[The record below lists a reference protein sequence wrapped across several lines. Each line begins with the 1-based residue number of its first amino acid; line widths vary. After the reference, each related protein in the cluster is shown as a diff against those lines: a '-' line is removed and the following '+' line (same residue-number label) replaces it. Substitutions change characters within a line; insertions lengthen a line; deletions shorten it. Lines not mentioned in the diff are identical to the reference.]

1 MPQIATLIG
10 LTSLALG
17 NGNVLSFHLSA
28 HVPVQ
33 CAITDIEVRDQAAGL
48 VRIHASC
55 NAATFRVKVGG
66 DLSLRAIKRVSVA
79 DATAGVVG
87 SGVVVRPRLPGQ
99 YVLDLDYGT
108 DIRSVRSVDAMIQ
121 AN

>member
-1 MPQIATLIG
+1 MPQTATLIS
-10 LTSLALG
+10 LTALALG

-33 CAITDIEVRDQAAGL
+33 CAITDIEVRDHVAGL
-48 VRIHASC
+48 VRIYASC
-55 NAATFRVKVGG
+55 NAATFRVKIGG
-66 DLSLRAIKRVSVA
+66 DLSSRAIKRVSVG
-79 DATAGVVG
+79 DAEAGVVG
-87 SGVVVRPRLPGQ
+87 GGVVVRPRLPGQ

-108 DIRSVRSVDAMIQ
+108 DIRSVRSVVAMID